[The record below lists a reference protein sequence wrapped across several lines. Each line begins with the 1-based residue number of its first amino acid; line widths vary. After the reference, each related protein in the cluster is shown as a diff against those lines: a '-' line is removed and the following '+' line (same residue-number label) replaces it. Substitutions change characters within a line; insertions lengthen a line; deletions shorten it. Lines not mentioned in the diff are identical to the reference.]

1 MRVNDG
7 FLVFR
12 GLYSGRET
20 SGEVF
25 LRLGWLSEGN
35 ISGRV
40 KITVFSSKFTSFT
53 FQPMLCHALVWGVLV
68 FVHHSEFFW
77 AGAGRSLPIIPSILE
92 NGSLT
97 HRVHLAF
104 RDRNSVSGV
113 YLPLNCFF
121 GETYLLAQFR
131 QMRYLPSSKS
141 SVMQLLQNTFLQRG
155 QRVNFGGGTVRLHRL
170 HLSSESGGRGPPI
183 G

>member
-1 MRVNDG
+1 MRVKDG

-20 SGEVF
+20 RGEVF
-25 LRLGWLSEGN
+25 LRLGCFSDGN

-53 FQPMLCHALVWGVLV
+53 FHPMLCHALVWGVLLV
-68 FVHHSEFFW
+68 LVHHSEFFW
-77 AGAGRSLPIIPSILE
+77 AGAGRSLLIIPSILE
-92 NGSLT
+92 KGSLT

-104 RDRNSVSGV
+104 RDRYNVSGV
-113 YLPLNCFF
+113 YLPLNCFL
-121 GETYLLAQFR
+121 GETYLLAQFK

-141 SVMQLLQNTFLQRG
+141 SVMQLLQNTLLHRG
-155 QRVNFGGGTVRLHRL
+155 QRVSCGGGIVRLHRL
-170 HLSSESGGRGPPI
+170 HLSSESGG
-183 G
+183 